1 MSNNES
7 LSVILNPTRIQS
19 IISGT
24 IQSKILECDVII
36 RNKARMFVG
45 LKYDKTIATAPVII
59 LQGDERLKAQLSKT
73 EEENKIPYFDH
84 RPLARELYE
93 IFNEGD
99 IIPDMYYNCIAEIY
113 TRLKNNSCE

>member
-1 MSNNES
+1 MSEKES
-7 LSVILNPTRIQS
+7 KSVILNPVRIQS
-19 IISGT
+19 ILSA
-24 IQSKILECDVII
+24 SVHDKLLECDVII
-36 RNKARMFVG
+36 KNEERMFVG

-99 IIPDMYYNCIAEIY
+99 IIPDMYYKCVADIY
-113 TRLKNNSCE
+113 SCLPRYKK